1 MVENVRSLLFLWS
14 PVFEIHPRRQE
25 RKIILIPSE
34 VARPRRARSDLVF
47 MVGSEIPSSSDLA
60 TVSILIGAFELFWW

>member
-1 MVENVRSLLFLWS
+1 MSGRCCFYGRRYSKSIPVGKKERFL
-14 PVFEIHPRRQE
+14 
-25 RKIILIPSE
+25 LIPSE